1 MTPRKKRIKVS
12 ELEFK
17 EKLVAVNR
25 VVKVVK
31 GGRNLSFTAL
41 VVIGDE
47 KGTIGHGLGKS
58 KQVPDAIKK
67 ATNNAR
73 RNLIKIPIQGRYTIP
88 HAVIGKFKGG
98 HILLKRAKRGAG
110 IVAGGGVRKIL
121 ETSGIQNVSGKIIG
135 STNPHNV
142 IKATFK
148 ALSQLRSPLMVA
160 KQRGISVDKVFN
172 G

>member
-1 MTPRKKRIKVS
+1 MTKKKRIKAS
-12 ELEFK
+12 GLEFK
-17 EKLVAVNR
+17 EKLVGVNR

-73 RNLIKIPIQGRYTIP
+73 RNLIKIPIQGYTIP
-88 HAVIGKFKGG
+88 HRVIGKFKGG
-98 HILLKRAKRGAG
+98 HVLLKRAKRGAG
-110 IVAGGGVRKIL
+110 IIAGGGVRKIL
-121 ETSGIQNVSGKIIG
+121 ETSGIPNVSGKIIG
-135 STNPHNV
+135 STTNHHNV

-148 ALSQLRSPLMVA
+148 ALSQLRNPLMVA
-160 KQRGISVDKVFN
+160 EQRGISLHKVFN